1 MGRFSA
7 FLHAAEPANVP
18 DTFYPFARLT
28 TSRDVRRGDNRRT
41 EGNGVGA
48 DWVCETPEIARG
60 RAARKVTP
68 LPPDLCQ
75 CVTRLAALL
84 APALLAACGL
94 NGTDRDESERQP
106 AEQAAAAPADPEL
119 AAFETRDIADPTP
132 RAEMQL
138 QVVLDQQGFGPGVID
153 GGMGLSTRNALKGF
167 QEANGLAVT
176 GQLDEATRQAL
187 ARWEDVPAT
196 RVVRIPESW
205 GQLEFVAVPEEPEDQ
220 AKMDNL
226 GYESLGEKLA
236 ERFHTT
242 VEVLEELNP
251 AGRPAG
257 MTGAASGSADLA
269 AGGQATAQGNAAAA
283 TRADA
288 SPSPAPSATPQPAAF
303 RLGQLVR
310 VPNIGLGAEPAAGG
324 GSEEEREWQRTLA
337 SLGVSGNQP
346 KAARVVVDKSES
358 WLKAYDDGGKLLAMF
373 TVTSG
378 SGHDP
383 LPLGEWGITG
393 VGRNPPFRFDPDL
406 FWDVPDSEEEQ
417 HLPPGPNG
425 PVGVVWIDLTK
436 EHYGIHG
443 TPEPQTIGRTQSHG
457 CVRLTN
463 WDAARLAGMVDTST
477 DVVFQ
482 A

>member
-1 MGRFSA
+1 
-7 FLHAAEPANVP
+7 
-18 DTFYPFARLT
+18 
-28 TSRDVRRGDNRRT
+28 
-41 EGNGVGA
+41 
-48 DWVCETPEIARG
+48 
-60 RAARKVTP
+60 
-68 LPPDLCQ
+68 
-75 CVTRLAALL
+75 
-84 APALLAACGL
+84 
-94 NGTDRDESERQP
+94 
-106 AEQAAAAPADPEL
+106 
-119 AAFETRDIADPTP
+119 
-132 RAEMQL
+132 MQL

-167 QEANGLAVT
+167 QEANGLTAT

-187 ARWEDVPAT
+187 ARWEDIPAT

-226 GYESLGEKLA
+226 GYESLSEKLA

-242 VEVLEELNP
+242 VELLEELNP
-251 AGRPAG
+251 GGRPAG

-269 AGGQATAQGNAAAA
+269 AGGQATAQGNAVAAKRE
-283 TRADA
+283 T
-288 SPSPAPSATPQPAAF
+288 SSPAPEASATPPQPVFQA
-303 RLGQLVR
+303 GQLVR
-310 VPNIGLGAEPAAGG
+310 VPNVALDGVAEAVGE
-324 GSEEEREWQRTLA
+324 SEGEQAWQRTLA
-337 SLGVSGNQP
+337 SLGVSGDQP
-346 KAARVVVDKSES
+346 QAARVVVDKSES
-358 WLKAYDDGGKLLAMF
+358 WLKAYDSDGKLIALF

-406 FWDVPDSEEEQ
+406 FWDVPDSEDEQ
-417 HLPPGPNG
+417 FLPPGPNG

-443 TPEPQTIGRTQSHG
+443 TPEPKTIGRTQSHG

-463 WDAARLAGMVDTST
+463 WDAARLAEMVSTST

>member
-1 MGRFSA
+1 LRQ
-7 FLHAAEPANVP
+7 P
-18 DTFYPFARLT
+18 
-28 TSRDVRRGDNRRT
+28 
-41 EGNGVGA
+41 
-48 DWVCETPEIARG
+48 
-60 RAARKVTP
+60 
-68 LPPDLCQ
+68 
-75 CVTRLAALL
+75 VTRLAALL

-94 NGTDRDESERQP
+94 NGTDTDESERQP
-106 AEQAAAAPADPEL
+106 AEQTAAAPADPDL

-132 RAEMQL
+132 RPEMQL

-167 QEANGLAVT
+167 QEAQSLAVT
-176 GQLDEATRQAL
+176 GELDTATRQAL
-187 ARWEDVPAT
+187 ERWRDVPAT

-205 GQLEFVAVPEEPEDQ
+205 SRLEFAEVPEEPEDQ
-220 AKMDNL
+220 AKMDRL
-226 GYESLGEKLA
+226 GYESLEEKLA

-242 VEVLEELNP
+242 VEVLQELNP
-251 AGRPAG
+251 SGRPAG
-257 MTGAASGSADLA
+257 MERTAGAEAAGTDNLA
-269 AGGQATAQGNAAAA
+269 AGGQHTAQGNAAAA
-283 TRADA
+283 KRADA
-288 SPSPAPSATPQPAAF
+288 SPSPSASATPQQAAF
-303 RLGQLVR
+303 RPGQLIR
-310 VPNIGLGAEPAAGG
+310 VPNVALDAEPSPAG
-324 GSEEEREWQRTLA
+324 ENDDERDWQRTLA
-337 SLGVSGNQP
+337 SLGVSDDQP

-358 WLKAYDDGGKLLAMF
+358 WLKAYDEDGKLIALF

-378 SGHDP
+378 SSHDP

-443 TPEPQTIGRTQSHG
+443 TPEPQTIGRSQSHG

-463 WDAARLAGMVDTST
+463 WDAARLAGMVSTST